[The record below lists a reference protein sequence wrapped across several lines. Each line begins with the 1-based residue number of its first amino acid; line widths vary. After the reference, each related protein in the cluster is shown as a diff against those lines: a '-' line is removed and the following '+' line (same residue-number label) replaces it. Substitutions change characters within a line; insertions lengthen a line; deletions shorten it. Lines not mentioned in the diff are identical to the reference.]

1 MSYLDL
7 ASTLVK
13 RLEACRLTS
22 YQDSVGRWTNGWGS
36 TGPDIGPTTVWTQE
50 IADHRLDVDLATA
63 DRRLR
68 DMLQPASIPNLHEHE
83 MAALVSFVFNVGAQP
98 TWTIWK
104 DVNSGNLAD
113 VPTQLRRFVNGKIK
127 GHEQVIPGL
136 VNRRNAEIAYWNT
149 ADVEQAAAVIAAAP
163 VAAPPSGYTR
173 AIPTPPTPVAA
184 PPMAGASLITKC
196 ATALAGCAAGAG
208 TLGSQVHDIVSPHAG
223 ESHIFASIA
232 VGASGLVVAAAIVGL
247 LISGHQAAARAV

>member
-7 ASTLVK
+7 AATLVK
-13 RLEACRLTS
+13 RLEACRLTG
-22 YQDSVGRWTNGWGS
+22 YPDSGGVPTDGYGN
-36 TGPDIGPTTVWTQE
+36 TGPAVKIGRVITQE
-50 IADHRLDVDLATA
+50 IADHDLAANLATA
-63 DRRLR
+63 DHRLR
-68 DMLQPASIPNLHEHE
+68 DVIHPLAIPQLHEHE
-83 MAALVSFVFNVGAQP
+83 MAALVSFVFNVGANP

-104 DVNSGNLAD
+104 DINAGNLAD
-113 VPTQLRRFVNGKIK
+113 VPTQMARFDKATVKGKL
-127 GHEQVIPGL
+127 VDVPGL
-136 VNRRNAEIAYWNT
+136 DHRRAAEIAYWKT

-223 ESHIFASIA
+223 ESHVFASIA

-247 LISGHQAAARAV
+247 LISGHQAAARTV